1 MLKKL
6 ETLFDNKIWNK
17 TVDILF
23 PLILVVFS
31 LMHINEGITVTD
43 TGYNYG
49 NFVNFATLDDMWKFS
64 TYLSCSVG
72 ALFANLPFGNTMLGL
87 NFYTC
92 LLKTFAT
99 LFAYYFCTKIC
110 KMPKHVVFLGEM
122 IALGLCWCPTALIYN
137 YLTYLLFLLGAMLLY
152 LGLIK
157 EKKLFFILAGV
168 FLSLNVFVRLPNV
181 AECALIVVVWITG
194 ILYKQ
199 KFRKIVLDT
208 MFCLL
213 GYVIG
218 LLSVFMYIVCR
229 YGFKR
234 YVEGIKAL
242 FAMTSE
248 AESYTVKSMIMDMI
262 RVYLQYFKWFF
273 MIFCVLLLGVALFL
287 VCKEK
292 YLKIKSCIF
301 AFISVFTYVV
311 LLKKEMFNFNYREYF
326 SMFAFGVLLLML
338 CLIIGAI
345 TVFFTK
351 REKEEKVLALI
362 VCVVI
367 LITPLGSNNNLYS
380 PINNLFIV
388 APFFINYIWHLIS
401 ERKSSIIIGKLSVN
415 LIPYQMVLVA
425 FAGMLFMQSVL
436 FGANFVFRDGDGGEK
451 REFEVENNKV
461 LIGMKTTEENA
472 ENLQELNDYINKNAL
487 KGEKVILFG
496 NVPAVSF
503 YFELKPALSSTWPDL
518 ASFSY
523 AKFERELK
531 ALSEE
536 GERPLVLVSANPSD
550 VGEDE
555 NAEDSLKNKW
565 ECLSGFLEENRY
577 EQVFKS
583 DAFIL
588 YSQAF

>member
-17 TVDILF
+17 AVDVIF
-23 PLILVVFS
+23 PLILVLFS

-64 TYLSCSVG
+64 TYLSSALG

-87 NFYTC
+87 NFYTG
-92 LLKTFAT
+92 LLKTFAV
-99 LFAYYFCTKIC
+99 LLAYYFCTRVC
-110 KMPKHVVFLGEM
+110 KMPKPVVFFGEM

-137 YLTYLLFLLGAMLLY
+137 YLTYLLFLSGALLLY
-152 LGLIK
+152 LGLVR
-157 EKKLFFILAGV
+157 EKKFYFALAGV
-168 FLSLNVFVRLPNV
+168 LLSLNVFVRLPNV

-229 YGFKR
+229 YGLKR

-248 AESYTVKSMIMDMI
+248 ADSYTVKSMIMDMI

-287 VCKEK
+287 VCKDRF
-292 YLKIKSCIF
+292 LKLKSSIF
-301 AFISVFTYVV
+301 AVVSVFTYVV
-311 LLKKEMFNFNYREYF
+311 LLKKGMFNLNYREYS

-338 CLIIGAI
+338 CLMIGAI

-351 REKEEKVLALI
+351 REKEEKVLWLI
-362 VCVVI
+362 ACVVI
-367 LITPLGSNNNLYS
+367 LITPLGSNNHLYS
-380 PINNLFIV
+380 PINNLFLV
-388 APFFINYIWHLIS
+388 APLFTNCIWQLLS
-401 ERKSSIIIGKLSVN
+401 RRKSGIMIGKASVN
-415 LIPYQMVLVA
+415 LIPLKMVLVTFLGA
-425 FAGMLFMQSVL
+425 LFVQSMLFGVS
-436 FGANFVFRDGDGGEK
+436 FVFRDGLMGEK
-451 REFEVENNKV
+451 RAYEVENNAV
-461 LIGMKTTEENA
+461 LSGMKTTEKNA
-472 ENLQELNDYINKNAL
+472 KNLQELNDYIDKNAL
-487 KGEKVILFG
+487 KGQSVILFG

-503 YFELKPALSSTWPDL
+503 YFELQPALSSTWPDL

-531 ALSEE
+531 ALSEK
-536 GERPLVLVSANPSD
+536 GDRPLVLVSANPSD
-550 VGEDE
+550 VGKDE

-565 ECLSGFLEENRY
+565 ECLAGFLEENRY

-588 YSQAF
+588 YSQVF

>member
-64 TYLSCSVG
+64 TYLSSALG
-72 ALFANLPFGNTMLGL
+72 AVFANLPFGNTMLGL

-213 GYVIG
+213 GYIIG

-262 RVYLQYFKWFF
+262 RVYVQYFKWFF
-273 MIFCVLLLGVALFL
+273 MIFCVLLLGVTLFL
-287 VCKEK
+287 VCKDRF
-292 YLKIKSCIF
+292 LKIKSSIF
-301 AFISVFTYVV
+301 AVVSVFTYVV
-311 LLKKEMFNFNYREYF
+311 LLKKGMFNLNYREYS

-338 CLIIGAI
+338 CLMIGAI

-351 REKEEKVLALI
+351 REKEEKVLWLI

-367 LITPLGSNNNLYS
+367 LITPLGSNNHLYS
-380 PINNLFIV
+380 PINNLFLV
-388 APFFINYIWHLIS
+388 APLFTNCIWQLLS
-401 ERKSSIIIGKLSVN
+401 RRKSGIMIGKASVN
-415 LIPYQMVLVA
+415 LIPLKMVLVTFLGA
-425 FAGMLFMQSVL
+425 LFVQSMLFGSS
-436 FGANFVFRDGDGGEK
+436 FVFRDGFMGEK